1 MRVYACVTGCVFV
14 LVSVVVCECYYVTV
28 QSLISSQL
36 PVRIKSLP
44 LTVAHI
50 AEAAAAETLSETLA
64 VLVTMTDAAVLAAV
78 FAVCAEAAVR
88 AHAAVHAEAAVCAE
102 AEQAQGAEGVGEED
116 TLMGD
121 ELAEDEG
128 GEEVCV
134 CYVWLVCECDC
145 VCKCVCCCSCT
156 CVLVY
161 THTHICLW
169 ARL

>member
-1 MRVYACVTGCVFV
+1 MHANTRTHAYTKLRA
-14 LVSVVVCECYYVTV
+14 
-28 QSLISSQL
+28 QL
-36 PVRIKSLP
+36 KQ
-44 LTVAHI
+44 
-50 AEAAAAETLSETLA
+50 EADEKTTPGSAPSTAPSAGQPHHP
-64 VLVTMTDAAVLAAV
+64 AAVS
-78 FAVCAEAAVR
+78 
-88 AHAAVHAEAAVCAE
+88 AE